1 MIGGIPPPG
10 REKTMRT
17 GAGLALIAVGAI
29 FAFAV
34 NATWSALNVH
44 VVGWVLM
51 IVGLAGILINRSTYA
66 WLGRRVL
73 VRRRGYARPVTTVEE
88 VSVPPQS
95 ARQAARLEAGLSPYN
110 TRPDGL
116 GPEPVVADRV
126 ERVVVDPATGR
137 RVVPG
142 DTEVIEEFYEE

>member
-1 MIGGIPPPG
+1 
-10 REKTMRT
+10 MRT
-17 GAGLALIAVGAI
+17 GAGLALIAIGAI

-34 NATWSALNVH
+34 NASWSAVNIH

-51 IVGLAGILINRSTYA
+51 IVGLAGILINRSTYV
-66 WLGRRVL
+66 WLGRRVR

-88 VSVPPQS
+88 VPVPPRS
-95 ARQAARLEAGLSPYN
+95 AHQAARLEAGLAPYD
-110 TRPDGL
+110 TRDDL
-116 GPEPVVADRV
+116 GPGPVVADDVERV

-142 DTEVIEEFYEE
+142 DTEVIEDYYEE